1 LNEKTGGGGTIVANP
16 VGKLFN
22 KGVDSEYI
30 YYKKNRLVSKSHFVD
45 DGFDDEGLSTTHNV
59 HLSFLQMNH
68 LSRK

>member
-1 LNEKTGGGGTIVANP
+1 MKKTGGGGTIVANP

-22 KGVDSEYI
+22 KGVDSE
-30 YYKKNRLVSKSHFVD
+30 LVSKSHFVD